1 MKLKRKLFASL
12 LVFCLLLV
20 SSPLVGYCA
29 DTTASLNPVTV
40 TMSVQQYETLKDSM
54 KTLKENSMKQS
65 KLLKEQSQQ
74 IKTLKEQLTVSQ
86 TQTMNSQD
94 SMQKTKT
101 LLSEQNKSLTTLT
114 EQINKESHKRMVVQR
129 QRDAWA
135 VIAGLFI
142 CSSAYETLN

>member
-1 MKLKRKLFASL
+1 MKNGRKLLLSLFAS
-12 LVFCLLLV
+12 CSLLLCF
-20 SSPLVGYCA
+20 PLVGYSA

-40 TMSVQQYETLKDSM
+40 TMSVQQYETLKSSM

-65 KLLKEQSQQ
+65 NIIKEQSQQ

-86 TQTMNSQD
+86 TQMINSQD

-101 LLSEQNKSLTTLT
+101 LLNEQSKSLTTLT
-114 EQINKESHKRMVVQR
+114 EQINKESHKRMVAQR